1 MKIKPSQPILPTP
14 SGARNKRA
22 ARARA
27 LKARRVTAR
36 RLLAPEHFQASLRLN
51 PQPSLWMSSIAGLQA
66 ALAVLTAVVLL
77 RHSMWPHLVG
87 FAALGALAALFGR
100 FAPLLKRHGIVWICA
115 VMLTGAVFVTSL
127 ASWQGTPAFVA
138 VLMVACV
145 AGVATM
151 GFSYW
156 KLGGPGAV
164 IIVFAAGAAMTPLDS
179 WNMLLERTLAT
190 AAGGLVAWL
199 VTSAT
204 DFLRLKELGRVQV
217 PQEPSRPFSHILLAG
232 ARMTIGAGAAALIA
246 YAAGWNHPSWAAI
259 GAVAVMQGAHLHI
272 TLHRALQRMAG
283 TLVGALIVW
292 FILESQPPFW
302 AIVGMVVIFQFITE
316 VVIGY
321 NYALGQIATTPMA
334 LLMTYLAAPVAD
346 ATQMSVERVFDTM
359 LGAILG
365 IVFAVVFST
374 WDDRRY
380 LARLQREQRAGGRK

>member
-1 MKIKPSQPILPTP
+1 
-14 SGARNKRA
+14 
-22 ARARA
+22 
-27 LKARRVTAR
+27 
-36 RLLAPEHFQASLRLN
+36 
-51 PQPSLWMSSIAGLQA
+51 
-66 ALAVLTAVVLL
+66 
-77 RHSMWPHLVG
+77 MWPHLVG

-164 IIVFAAGAAMTPLDS
+164 IIVFAAGAA
-179 WNMLLERTLAT
+179 
-190 AAGGLVAWL
+190 
-199 VTSAT
+199 
-204 DFLRLKELGRVQV
+204 
-217 PQEPSRPFSHILLAG
+217 
-232 ARMTIGAGAAALIA
+232 ALIA

-321 NYALGQIATTPMA
+321 NYALGQIAITPMA